1 MEAQRSK
8 EWFQKRKSRIT
19 GSIAGACLGLN
30 PWMTKQD
37 AMRTLVRDALNAE
50 RDFTGNIATEY
61 GVRNEDHATKCLE
74 IDHDLE
80 VKETGFHAYE
90 DWLGAS
96 PDGLIGEDTVLEIK
110 TPYGLRNGGEFK
122 TLKEQPY
129 YYAQVQLEMLC
140 TGRIKAIF
148 YQWAPHAQKIE
159 YIDLDHEWLSINLP
173 KLRVFHQQFLNE
185 LKNPKKYLEPKV
197 KTMKDDLFKELV
209 EERKELLEHA
219 KRLKEVESQIK
230 QFAEDEGT
238 SIEGYGVKVIHVT
251 RKGSVDYK
259 SIPELKNVDLEAY
272 RKPPSEYWSIK

>member
-19 GSIAGACLGLN
+19 GSIAGAVLGVN
-30 PWMTKQD
+30 PWSSPED
-37 AMRTLVRDALNAE
+37 VMRRMVRESLGVFDE
-50 RDFTGNIATEY
+50 FSNIATEY

-80 VKETGFHAYE
+80 VKETGFHTYE

-96 PDGLIGEDTVLEIK
+96 PDGLIGDDTVLEIK

-122 TLKEQPY
+122 TLKDQPY

-148 YQWAPHAQKIE
+148 YQWAPHGQKIE
-159 YIDLDHEWLSINLP
+159 YINLDHEWLSINLP
-173 KLRVFHQQFLNE
+173 KLRVFHKQFLNE

-219 KRLKEVESQIK
+219 KRLKEVEAQIK

-238 SIEGYGVKVIHVT
+238 PIEGYGIKVIHVT